1 MFAYD
6 VVELFPDII
15 SVFREQLR
23 HTKGTWRAAA
33 VQHLMAEELSDIGVR
48 RDAEHAAAD
57 VVHIYQMM
65 VFGIA
70 DVDAIGVI
78 VQQPEGTIF
87 KKVSRTV
94 IHYKNVLHRADAG
107 QISSRYVNY
116 TLHAAIT
123 KIVRGVNIEFI
134 SVGGQADR
142 WRVRTKATAV
152 VI

>member
-23 HTKGTWRAAA
+23 HSKGTWRAAA

-48 RDAEHAAAD
+48 RDAEHAADD
-57 VVHIYQMM
+57 VVHIYQKM

-70 DVDAIGVI
+70 DVAAIGVI
-78 VQQPEGTIF
+78 VQQPEGSIF

-94 IHYKNVLHRADAG
+94 IHYKNVLHRAILNPQRRGSNIFQVCDL
-107 QISSRYVNY
+107 YTTCCNY
-116 TLHAAIT
+116 
-123 KIVRGVNIEFI
+123 KDSPRG
-134 SVGGQADR
+134 
-142 WRVRTKATAV
+142 
-152 VI
+152 